1 MQNCVFVNVFTS
13 QWDKCK
19 PNIFKWSQQL
29 WISPNSALQLLLT
42 DDQVPPINQTSW
54 DQLLRNSVSGVWVG
68 HVERRTWDRR
78 LFFFTHE
85 RREGSSWQVLPLPGM
100 NSNLMSLSSFLG
112 FLSLRTR
119 LMGMLA
125 LAAAGSCNSTAMK
138 ICTFFSGLQFYF
150 TVFHMLLTCLGLFFT
165 WAVGACEG
173 LTIWACDGMSSPVC
187 PTLAGLSCAGPGGC
201 RLPDAPS
208 VGWKI

>member
-1 MQNCVFVNVFTS
+1 MFSHHSEINV
-13 QWDKCK
+13 
-19 PNIFKWSQQL
+19 
-29 WISPNSALQLLLT
+29 
-42 DDQVPPINQTSW
+42 NQTFSNDLNSCEYPLIQRYNSYLPMTKSLPSTRPAETSSW
-54 DQLLRNSVSGVWVG
+54 ETPSAESEWDTWRGEHETGV
-68 HVERRTWDRR
+68 
-78 LFFFTHE
+78 FFFTHE